1 MAVVCLPEQIGAVDV
16 AVAIRSEVALPS
28 AAEPVFWHGDRLP
41 ARADEV
47 EFLVLPPLFRAPELL
62 GTFPGLSVVQTVSAG
77 VDRVVAHIPSGVT
90 LCDARGVHGGAVAE
104 WALAATLSLVRELPR
119 FTRAQDAQRWDTSET
134 DELADKRA
142 LVLGSGDLGVNVAR
156 RLEAF
161 GVSVTMVA
169 RTARDGVHATSELP
183 TLLPLADIVI
193 VVVPLTAETT
203 GMVDAEFLSAMPD
216 GSVLVNAARGEV
228 ADTDAVLA
236 ELTSGRLRAAL
247 DVTDPEPLPAGHPL
261 WRAPGLLLTPHVAG
275 NVPGFPHRSLQL
287 VRAQLERYLAGRPLE
302 NVVIGE
308 Y

>member
-1 MAVVCLPEQIGAVDV
+1 
-16 AVAIRSEVALPS
+16 
-28 AAEPVFWHGDRLP
+28 
-41 ARADEV
+41 
-47 EFLVLPPLFRAPELL
+47 
-62 GTFPGLSVVQTVSAG
+62 
-77 VDRVVAHIPSGVT
+77 
-90 LCDARGVHGGAVAE
+90 VAE

-183 TLLPLADIVI
+183 ALLPLADIVI
-193 VVVPLTAETT
+193 VVVPLTPETT
-203 GMVDAEFLSAMPD
+203 RMVDAEFLSAMPD

-302 NVVIGE
+302 NVVSGE